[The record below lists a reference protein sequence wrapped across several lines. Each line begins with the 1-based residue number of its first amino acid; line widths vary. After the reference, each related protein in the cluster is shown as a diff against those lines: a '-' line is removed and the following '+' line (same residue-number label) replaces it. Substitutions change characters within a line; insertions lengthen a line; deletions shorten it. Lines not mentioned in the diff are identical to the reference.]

1 MQTAVSPIS
10 IRKLVDNQWIS
21 QADLLAV
28 EEPLE
33 IRLQSG
39 KSEQR
44 LEQTLTITMRTPGND
59 FELAMGF
66 LFNEGIIQDFSQIIN
81 IRYCENVK
89 PEEQGN
95 VLKISLLPE
104 VELNFKHLQRH
115 FYTSSSCGVCGK
127 TSIENLQKQCRMIPA
142 TQAAMSAN
150 RIIQLPKI
158 VRQAQTVFEY
168 TGGLHAAALFDFAG
182 NLIAL
187 REDVGRHN
195 AMDKLIGYQL
205 FSRQIPLNNS
215 LILVSGRLSYELVQ
229 KTIMA
234 GVPILAAIGAPSSLA
249 VDLAQ
254 HFGLTLIGFLREN
267 QLNIYTH
274 PQRIQV

>member
-10 IRKLVDNQWIS
+10 IRKLIDNQWIN

-44 LEQTLTITMRTPGND
+44 VEQTLAITMRTPGND
-59 FELAMGF
+59 FELAIGF
-66 LFNEGIIQDFSQIIN
+66 LFNEGIIQDFSQIIS
-81 IRYCENVK
+81 IRYCENIK

-104 VELNFKHLQRH
+104 VELDFNHLQRH

-127 TSIENLQKQCRMIPA
+127 TSIENLQKQCLMLPA
-142 TQAAMSAN
+142 AQASMSAN
-150 RIIQLPKI
+150 LIILLPKI

-205 FSRQIPLNNS
+205 FSGQIPLNNS

-249 VDLAQ
+249 VELAQ